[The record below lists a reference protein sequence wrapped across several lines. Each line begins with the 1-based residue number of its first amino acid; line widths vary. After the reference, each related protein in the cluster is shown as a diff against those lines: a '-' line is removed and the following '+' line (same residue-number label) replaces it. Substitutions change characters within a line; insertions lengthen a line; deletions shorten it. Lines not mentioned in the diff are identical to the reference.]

1 MTQKGDNLNGD
12 NKIND
17 NEWHFY
23 DNPLKEICN
32 TEVNERGPPL
42 FALKFPELFVY

>member
-1 MTQKGDNLNGD
+1 MGLKEDNPNHE
-12 NKIND
+12 ND
-17 NEWHFY
+17 TNEIEWHIY

-32 TEVNERGPPL
+32 SEVNERGPPL